1 MYLQSG
7 WGDGDQAGG
16 AGSVSEA
23 QAGTAGGVLG
33 FRAGL
38 GWGLGGGWAGGWG
51 LGWVLLST

>member
-23 QAGTAGGVLG
+23 GSGWELG
-33 FRAGL
+33 WAGL
-38 GWGLGGGWAGGWG
+38 GSVVYVNTPLPA
-51 LGWVLLST
+51 SK